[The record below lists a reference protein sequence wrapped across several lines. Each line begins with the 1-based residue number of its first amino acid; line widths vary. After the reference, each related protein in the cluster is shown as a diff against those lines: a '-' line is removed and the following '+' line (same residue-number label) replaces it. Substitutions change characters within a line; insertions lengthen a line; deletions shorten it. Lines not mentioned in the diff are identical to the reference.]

1 MADKTEKVVHV
12 SGKRKMSIARATI
25 QKGTGVVRV
34 NKKSIGIIVPEIARE
49 KIREPIFLADDIAKT
64 VNIDVDVR
72 GGGIMSM
79 AEAVRIAIA
88 KGLVEYTGNKELKKK
103 FLQYD
108 RHLLVADVRR
118 TEPQKPCRSAARR
131 GKQTSKR

>member
-1 MADKTEKVVHV
+1 MTDKTNKVVHV
-12 SGKRKMSIARATI
+12 SGKRKMSIARASI
-25 QKGTGVVRV
+25 RKGTGVIRI
-34 NKKSIGIIVPEIARE
+34 NKKSLEIIAPEIARE
-49 KIREPIFLADDIAKT
+49 KIREPLLLADDVVKK
-64 VNIDVDVR
+64 VNIDVEIH

-79 AEAVRIAIA
+79 AEAARIAIA

-108 RHLLVADVRR
+108 RHLIVADVRR